1 VDADGITLFEAT
13 RGKIRFLDER
23 AANLTTSLLEQVLTH
38 GTASH
43 ARNLGLRR
51 HAAGKTGTTDQFRD
65 AWFVGF
71 TKSLTCGVWVGFDR
85 PQTILRGGYGA
96 DLALPVWVDVIQ
108 SADAR
113 KYPD

>member
-1 VDADGITLFEAT
+1 MFI
-13 RGKIRFLDER
+13 
-23 AANLTTSLLEQVLTH
+23 
-38 GTASH
+38 
-43 ARNLGLRR
+43 
-51 HAAGKTGTTDQFRD
+51 
-65 AWFVGF
+65 GF

-108 SADAR
+108 TADAR